1 VQAARRRCAIISH
14 SISPKLLKLRQY
26 LTDMSF
32 GKRRKQQQVLRSRL
46 AEGTIIT
53 TSFTDKQPLHG
64 WKLEHALRELYQNTQ
79 VLPSLLGIAISQC
92 KDRSLDTRWLFLTAH
107 LSSLTHKQDGI
118 RETFGGTPIPRTV
131 DREPGLYEIAVT
143 AGGPAVA
150 SVDCTTSGI
159 LRIIQQDIV
168 LEPKHLQL
176 ASSKG
181 TASAG
186 SHGEGVLPNE
196 TMFKLLCITVCA
208 TKCKFLSTAAFKRN
222 AA

>member
-1 VQAARRRCAIISH
+1 MFDRWPKNFRSCAFLASLLLGKKRWCAIISH
-14 SISPKLLKLRQY
+14 SINSKLLQFKHISKN
-26 LTDMSF
+26 MNF

-64 WKLEHALRELYQNTQ
+64 WKVEHALRELYQNTQ
-79 VLPSLLGIAISQC
+79 VLQLILQYSNATCNAKDQCSGHGMVVIECAPLSLL
-92 KDRSLDTRWLFLTAH
+92 RY
-107 LSSLTHKQDGI
+107 KQDGI
-118 RETFGGTPIPRTV
+118 RETFGGTPTPRTV
-131 DREPGLYEIAVT
+131 DCEPGLYEIAVT

-186 SHGEGVLPNE
+186 SHGEGTLP
-196 TMFKLLCITVCA
+196 CC
-208 TKCKFLSTAAFKRN
+208 
-222 AA
+222 